1 VPGGSVAVPAGPDT
15 AAFAVVEALHRAA
28 SAVRHHVEVAVL
40 RQADLS
46 WTGFSVLSVVWTHR
60 SVETRTAA
68 AMVGI
73 SRGTLTGVVRTLE
86 GKGLIRRVPHST
98 DGRLV
103 LLEPTAAGRRL
114 AKRLAPRVRAAED
127 YAVSCLE
134 HRERDALTG
143 LLHRVVIDLGADAAS
158 A

>member
-1 VPGGSVAVPAGPDT
+1 MPGVSVATDT
-15 AAFAVVEALHRAA
+15 SLDMAALDVVEALHRAA
-28 SAVRHHVEVAVL
+28 AAVRHHVEVAVL
-40 RQADLS
+40 RKADLS
-46 WTGFSVLSVVWTHR
+46 WTGFAVLSVTSAQR
-60 SVETRTAA
+60 SIETRTAA

-103 LLEPTAAGRRL
+103 LLEPTAAGRR
-114 AKRLAPRVRAAED
+114 AARRLQPRVRAAED

-134 HRERDALTG
+134 GRERSALTG
-143 LLHRVVIDLGADAAS
+143 LLHRVVVDLGAEAVTG
-158 A
+158 